1 MTNTLMINL
10 GLENID
16 ISYIF
21 IGIFAVLI
29 LVIVLLIVSFIKLNK
44 LRKRYEKFME
54 GKDAKSLEKEIF
66 SLRKEN
72 NLLIKNQKNNK
83 DDINN
88 LYEKVKSTFQKVG
101 LVRYDA
107 YQQLGGMLSF
117 SLVLLDEENN
127 GFVLNSVHSS
137 DSCYTYTKE
146 IVKGNS
152 KIELGNEEKVAL
164 EQAINKNL

>member
-1 MTNTLMINL
+1 MTSTIMTNL
-10 GLENID
+10 GLGNMD
-16 ISYIF
+16 IGYIF
-21 IGIFAVLI
+21 IGIIALLI
-29 LVIVLLIVSFIKLNK
+29 ILIVLLIVSFIKLNN

-72 NLLIKNQKNNK
+72 NLLIKNQEENK
-83 DDINN
+83 EDINK
-88 LYEKVKSTFQKVG
+88 LYDKVKLAFQKAG
-101 LVRYDA
+101 IVRYDA

-117 SLVLLDEENN
+117 SLVLLDEENS

-152 KIELGNEEKVAL
+152 KIELGNEEKIAL
-164 EQAINKNL
+164 EQAMNKF